1 MFDVTDTYKTLIKQ
15 PTRYVGISGAVKLRS
30 GTVVQFTD
38 KNIVSGLLSITDRL
52 NRRGDFRPGGVY
64 SSGLSIGFTG
74 LFAKT
79 NDLDGAVIRLNYH
92 IYSNAEM
99 KASEAQTVPL
109 GRFYVDGST
118 IKRTRSTVRLKA
130 DDGLMLFDVPT
141 TERSGT
147 LYELVTGACAAAG
160 VGFAMSQEEFEAL
173 PNATLSAAINTA
185 RIQNERDLL
194 MYVGMITG
202 SFARITRSALA
213 LEFVP
218 LTCEKDDSTHM
229 IIPVREIAGNIRFS
243 TDFSDD
249 TTRIAKIF
257 MRRNGTAL
265 YSSYTVTAGGS
276 EKLATLELDENPL
289 LSALTD
295 DEVKT
300 ALNNL
305 LAQLYLCLNRVFDAE
320 FTGDPALEV
329 GDYVRIRGGEIDTD
343 RGYATGMITSQTW
356 TYHGTHRIKCSM
368 PSSLVYS
375 GDAETAA
382 VMALADDEETAT
394 TTTAERVQPKSQLE
408 KQVDELRKELS
419 NSGGVAEK
427 LQTVPA
433 TWVDTTNSGSVDFHC
448 LGSSAANNVYASL
461 AFNGNGFLLSGEG
474 KSLLLSS
481 EGFDLYSGPASIH
494 INKSYVEINCSVH
507 NQLKILSDSG
517 IFVGDGKL
525 EIYGEIDYGGYGP
538 KGSVEFNTNSFVIRS
553 GGVTLEAT
561 SDGLFINGKKVLT
574 E

>member
-38 KNIVSGLLSITDRL
+38 KNIVPGSLSITDRL

-74 LFAKT
+74 LFART
-79 NDLDGAVIRLNYH
+79 NDLDGAVIKLNYL
-92 IYSNAEM
+92 IYPNAEM
-99 KASEAQTVPL
+99 KLSEAEIVPL

-130 DDGLMLFDVPT
+130 DDGLMLFDVPA

-160 VGFAMSQEEFEAL
+160 VSFGMTQAEFEAL

-300 ALNNL
+300 ALNAL
-305 LAQLYLCLNRVFDAE
+305 LAQIYLCLNRVFDAE

-329 GDYVRIRGGEIDTD
+329 GDYVRLRGGEIDTD

-375 GDAETAA
+375 GDAEAAA

-394 TTTAERVQPKSQLE
+394 TTAERVQPKSQIE

>member
-15 PTRYVGISGAVKLRS
+15 PTRYVGISGAVMLRS

-38 KNIVSGLLSITDRL
+38 KNIVPGSLSITDRL

-74 LFAKT
+74 LFART

-92 IYSNAEM
+92 IYPNAEM

-147 LYELVTGACAAAG
+147 LYELVAGACAAAG
-160 VGFAMSQEEFEAL
+160 VGFAMSQEQFEAL

-202 SFARITRSALA
+202 SFARITRSSLA

-218 LTCEKDDSTHM
+218 LTCEKDESTHM

-265 YSSYTVTAGGS
+265 YSSYNVTASGS

-300 ALNNL
+300 ALNAL
-305 LAQLYLCLNRVFDAE
+305 LAQIYLCLNRVFDAE

-329 GDYVRIRGGEIDTD
+329 GDYVRLRGGEIDTD

-382 VMALADDEETAT
+382 VMALADNEETA
-394 TTTAERVQPKSQLE
+394 TTTAERVQPKSQIE

-525 EIYGEIDYGGYGP
+525 EIYGENDYGGYGP

-574 E
+574 EE

>member
-1 MFDVTDTYKTLIKQ
+1 MYNVTDTYKTLIKQ

-30 GTVVQFTD
+30 GEIVQFTE
-38 KNIVSGLLSITDRL
+38 KNIVSGSLSITDRL

-79 NDLDGAVIRLNYH
+79 NDLDGAVIRLNYL
-92 IYSNAEM
+92 IYPTAEM
-99 KASEAQTVPL
+99 KLSEAHSVPL

-173 PNATLSAAINTA
+173 PNATLSATINTA

-257 MRRNGTAL
+257 MRRNGTAM

-300 ALNNL
+300 ALNAL
-305 LAQLYLCLNRVFDAE
+305 LAQIYLCLNRVFDAE

-329 GDYVRIRGGEIDTD
+329 GDYVRLRGGEIDTD

-382 VMALADDEETAT
+382 VMALADDEEAAT
-394 TTTAERVQPKSQLE
+394 TMAERVQPKSQIE
-408 KQVDELRKELS
+408 KRLDAIEAGMNAS
-419 NSGGVAEK
+419 
-427 LQTVPA
+427 
-433 TWVDTTNSGSVDFHC
+433 DTAYTTSI
-448 LGSSAANNVYASL
+448 
-461 AFNGNGFLLSGEG
+461 AFKPN
-474 KSLLLSS
+474 
-481 EGFDLYSGPASIH
+481 GFDLT
-494 INKSYVEINCSVH
+494 
-507 NQLKILSDSG
+507 
-517 IFVGDGKL
+517 FV
-525 EIYGEIDYGGYGP
+525 
-538 KGSVEFNTNSFVIRS
+538 S
-553 GGVTLEAT
+553 GGNTYTNEFTVTEDSSGNITKITNTTA
-561 SDGLFINGKKVLT
+561 GKEITVT
-574 E
+574 YD